1 MEKNP
6 NTGLSDNLETVG
18 EGADGIYEMIFQEI
32 DDAVF
37 LLEYLN
43 CKELTH
49 YNSREFQNGLKFRS
63 LCNDWIIDFSEK
75 SMTHI

>member
-37 LLEYLN
+37 YWMLN
-43 CKELTH
+43 RLKTITSLDFNVLMMYINRCLILTKM
-49 YNSREFQNGLKFRS
+49 S
-63 LCNDWIIDFSEK
+63 CVV
-75 SMTHI
+75 

>member
-32 DDAVF
+32 DDAIFYWMLNRLKTITSLDFNV
-37 LLEYLN
+37 LTIRINKYLILAN
-43 CKELTH
+43 MSCVV
-49 YNSREFQNGLKFRS
+49 
-63 LCNDWIIDFSEK
+63 
-75 SMTHI
+75 